1 MKTLAYT
8 QTIKQKL
15 CYGVSNHQMWF
26 EVTQDEIIAH
36 DKYLKPHSDL
46 NWFKI
51 N

>member
-26 EVTQDEIIAH
+26 EFRLELVQD
-36 DKYLKPHSDL
+36 
-46 NWFKI
+46 
-51 N
+51 